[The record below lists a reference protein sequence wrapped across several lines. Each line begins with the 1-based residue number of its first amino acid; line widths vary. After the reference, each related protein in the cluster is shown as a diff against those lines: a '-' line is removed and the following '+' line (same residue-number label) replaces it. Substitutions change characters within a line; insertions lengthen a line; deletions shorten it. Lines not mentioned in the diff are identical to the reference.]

1 MMEEVLKAKKPE
13 TISWH
18 FRHTYFRDS
27 MTEESKIKND
37 GSESN
42 NVKSSEPSLQ
52 PDIPSHLLTHVF
64 RSANH
69 SKGKI
74 KGYMGSWYALS
85 NGDSC
90 VSHVKCLHYNG
101 IVTVYNLTTLI
112 DCFDSGT
119 VWQPQN
125 YYFDAPSSGM
135 DYSKSFISTEKA
147 LIIMNH
153 YPLASLQNNWT
164 SREVTN
170 DKHSFTF
177 TTRLDS
183 NWGRRITT
191 GALVRSM

>member
-1 MMEEVLKAKKPE
+1 MKAKKPE
-13 TISWH
+13 AINWH
-18 FRHTYFRDS
+18 FRHTYFIDS
-27 MTEESKIKND
+27 MTEEEVESKIERD
-37 GSESN
+37 ESESN
-42 NVKSSEPSLQ
+42 NVKSSKPSLQ
-52 PDIPSHLLTHVF
+52 PDIPSHLHMLTHVF

-90 VSHVKCLHYNG
+90 VSYVKCLHYNG

-125 YYFDAPSSGM
+125 YYLYAPSSGM

-153 YPLASLQNNWT
+153 YPLTSLQNNWT
-164 SREVTN
+164 SHEVTI

-177 TTRLDS
+177 TTRLD
-183 NWGRRITT
+183 
-191 GALVRSM
+191 

>member
-1 MMEEVLKAKKPE
+1 M
-13 TISWH
+13 
-18 FRHTYFRDS
+18 
-27 MTEESKIKND
+27 
-37 GSESN
+37 
-42 NVKSSEPSLQ
+42 KSSEPSLQ

-125 YYFDAPSSGM
+125 YYFDAPSSLLQIFYQHGEGF
-135 DYSKSFISTEKA
+135 DYNE
-147 LIIMNH
+147 
-153 YPLASLQNNWT
+153 SLPSGFPPEQ
-164 SREVTN
+164 
-170 DKHSFTF
+170 
-177 TTRLDS
+177 LDLS
-183 NWGRRITT
+183 
-191 GALVRSM
+191 